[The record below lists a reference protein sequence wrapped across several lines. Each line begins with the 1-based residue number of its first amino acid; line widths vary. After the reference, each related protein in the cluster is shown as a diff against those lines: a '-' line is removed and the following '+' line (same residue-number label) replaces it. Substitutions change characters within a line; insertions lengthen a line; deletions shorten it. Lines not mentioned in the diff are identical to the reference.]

1 MVLVDNATPPWPTV
15 TDDSGNLTS
24 GTKFDAA
31 YDGAVKDTVDA
42 LCHSTADATKTPADI
57 IAEMKD
63 ARGNKPS
70 LNARMSGVVD
80 ADGNPVN
87 VLAGSHVRNG
97 FVYGNLLAND
107 TFAMWSRGDAAA
119 PDYWTLS
126 GAGAAIARCGVG
138 QADTQVL
145 DGQDHFS
152 ARLTYGSAAAV
163 LKQKAVVSTA
173 QLKPFMRSRYMP
185 VDANGVAITGYD
197 TYDETLYAYLITHA
211 FSNGTSRA
219 RAGLSFG
226 ISTDYS
232 PYHPGNSGWATLVA
246 GPSLFT
252 SNHELAAELRCE
264 ASGAAY
270 FQCASLVLSPLP
282 LKPMYIPA
290 RVRYKTYTFPIIAT
304 PTAATGY
311 GWFMPARPI
320 HVLGVTAY
328 AGTAPTGG
336 TTLKLDLMTPI
347 GGVFSSLFSTLPAFV
362 ASDVHAIQAC
372 DPAAANYRRRTIRG
386 PYAAAAAVADNSVL
400 RLDVNTRD
408 SGTTGANILVTL
420 HYFEYDRPLDQ
431 FRSMTDLGE

>member
-1 MVLVDNATPPWPTV
+1 VAFPPNFTGNDGTQVINKAYLDAYDAEVSSALVDAGNPTV
-15 TDDSGNLTS
+15 TPAQT
-24 GTKFDAA
+24 
-31 YDGAVKDTVDA
+31 
-42 LCHSTADATKTPADI
+42 TAEV
-57 IAEMKD
+57 IA
-63 ARGNKPS
+63 ARGNLS
-70 LNARMSGVVD
+70 DLNTRMSAIVD
-80 ADGNPVN
+80 VDGNPIN
-87 VLAGSHVRNG
+87 VLSASHVRNG
-97 FVYGNLLAND
+97 FVFGNLLAND
-107 TFAMWSRGDAAA
+107 TFAMWANGDAAA
-119 PDYWTLS
+119 PDFWTLS

-163 LKQKAVVSTA
+163 LKQKAVASTV

-185 VDANGVAITGYD
+185 VDASGAAVTGYD

-211 FSNGTSRA
+211 FSNGTNRA

-232 PYHPGNSGWATLVA
+232 PYHPGNSSWATLVA

-290 RVRYKTYTFPIIAT
+290 RAHYKTLTYYANNP
-304 PTAATGY
+304 ATGVLTY
-311 GWFMPARPI
+311 FTFARPALI
-320 HVLGVTAY
+320 LGAQMQCLTA
-328 AGTAPTGG
+328 GTVTAPTC
-336 TTLKLDLMTPI
+336 DLLTPI
-347 GGVFSSLFSTLPAFV
+347 AGVYSSMFV
-362 ASDVHAIQAC
+362 TAPTIATGQLVGAAQAC
-372 DPAAANYRRRTIRG
+372 NPAAANYRRRTIR
-386 PYAAAAAVADNSVL
+386 PALSASATQTDNTSL
-400 RLDVNTRD
+400 RLDYVDDGGNTLRD
-408 SGTTGANILVTL
+408 LMVTI

-431 FRSMTDLGE
+431 FRAMTDIGE